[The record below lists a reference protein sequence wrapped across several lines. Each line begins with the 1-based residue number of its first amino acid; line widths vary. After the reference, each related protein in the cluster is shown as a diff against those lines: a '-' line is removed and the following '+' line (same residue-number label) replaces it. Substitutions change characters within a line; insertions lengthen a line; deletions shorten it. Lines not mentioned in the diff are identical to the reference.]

1 MSNNKRQQTMAK
13 IQRERAVKEKRER
26 KLEKKQLR
34 AEERKARAAG
44 LPLPGDE
51 LAEGDDLPAE
61 DDVPRGEDLP
71 AGVVLPASVRDVACV
86 HSGALFD
93 PHQADRDDR
102 PVLRE
107 RVVAGLQEVLVGVL
121 HAPIDVQRDL
131 HRPLA
136 VLLRA
141 LARELDESLRIGLC
155 GRACCSSRIRLPA
168 RDAVRAPVLL
178 NSRVLASRC
187 GHGASLR
194 S

>member
-71 AGVVLPASVRDVACV
+71 AG
-86 HSGALFD
+86 
-93 PHQADRDDR
+93 
-102 PVLRE
+102 
-107 RVVAGLQEVLVGVL
+107 EVS
-121 HAPIDVQRDL
+121 R
-131 HRPLA
+131 R
-136 VLLRA
+136 LRA
-141 LARELDESLRIGLC
+141 GRSLSRLR
-155 GRACCSSRIRLPA
+155 RALRSASSR
-168 RDAVRAPVLL
+168 
-178 NSRVLASRC
+178 
-187 GHGASLR
+187 
-194 S
+194 